1 MRRLQFM
8 PLRSLAY
15 QQGYTQ
21 TELADAA
28 GLAPSTMNARL
39 QGRSTF
45 RADEMQR
52 IGRLLGISPADYCK
66 YFMPS
71 EKPTGGRV

>member
-1 MRRLQFM
+1 MRNLQFM

-15 QQGYTQ
+15 QKGYTQ

-45 RADEMQR
+45 RAEEMQR
-52 IGRLLGISPADYCK
+52 IGRLLGISPAEYYK
-66 YFMPS
+66 YFMPT
-71 EKPTGGRV
+71 EKTTGGRV